1 MTRILLYTTQFCG
14 FCLAAK
20 RLLAKKGLAFEEID
34 VGFDAEKRTE
44 MVALSRGGRTVPQIF
59 IQGRHV
65 GGYDELAALERAG
78 ELEAWLVRAPE
89 PLAREALMP
98 ETLAPATSES

>member
-14 FCLAAK
+14 FCHAAK
-20 RLLAKKGLAFEEID
+20 RLLATKGLAFEEID
-34 VGFDAEKRTE
+34 VGFDPERRTE

-65 GGYDELAALERAG
+65 GGYEELAALERAG
-78 ELEAWLVRAPE
+78 ELEVWLAREPEPLAPE
-89 PLAREALMP
+89 PL
-98 ETLAPATSES
+98 TSEPSES

>member
-14 FCLAAK
+14 FCHAAK
-20 RLLAKKGLAFEEID
+20 RLLTTKGLAFEEID
-34 VGFDAEKRTE
+34 VGFDPERRTE

-65 GGYDELAALERAG
+65 GGYEELAALERAG
-78 ELEAWLVRAPE
+78 ELEAWLAHEPE
-89 PLAREALMP
+89 PLAP
-98 ETLAPATSES
+98 EPSES

>member
-1 MTRILLYTTQFCG
+1 MARILVYTTQFCG
-14 FCLAAK
+14 FCLASK
-20 RLLAKKGLAFEEID
+20 RLLAKKGLEFEEID
-34 VGFDAEKRTE
+34 VGFDPERRTE

-78 ELEAWLVRAPE
+78 EIEAWLAREPE
-89 PLAREALMP
+89 PLARE
-98 ETLAPATSES
+98 TLTPATSES